1 MRQEDYLLLVPSQG
15 DGAGLAESR
24 LQHIERQTGLSLVQR
39 WPGAALFC
47 RSRDTI
53 LLSDPSGA
61 FLGRAWQGGEP
72 PYRAVTADEVAGVLQ
87 RCDGAELS
95 QKLWGDFIAIR
106 IDHGQAGGLSLL
118 RSAMGL
124 LPCYYR
130 RSPSR
135 ELVVC
140 SLVRDGL
147 AVTGERPSI
156 VWGQL
161 AHHLARRQLRLDA
174 TCIEGFQELAGG
186 CELVLEQGRAP
197 AVKRHWNPLGLAH
210 PKISITSEDEA
221 ASRLRDGI
229 EGVIAAQ
236 ASRHSH
242 LLLGLSGGLD
252 SSIVAAGLKAC
263 GAQFSAINLV
273 TSDPTGD
280 ERDYAAIAAQ
290 ATGADLHLAP
300 ESEAL
305 IDWRHSDA
313 AHLPRPV
320 AASFTQAGDRQHQ
333 HLARRLGA
341 SGYVTGG
348 GGDHIFCYTQSST
361 PLLDCLRYHGPGRMA
376 LRTSIDIARS
386 ADVSLGSVWQAALR
400 RSLRF
405 SNSYRWKADLSYL
418 AGDVARTVTQAPRH
432 GWGDP
437 PPAILPGKAMH
448 VAWLQHA
455 QNHMEGYGR
464 ERDLP
469 MEWPLLAQPVV
480 ELCLRIPSWMWVSGG
495 YNRAVARRAFRGA
508 LPDILLDRRSKGSP
522 ESVLIRTYQ
531 ASRDNILGTLRDGH
545 LVGQGLLDVAS
556 LRAIPEREAG
566 FRSVDYRRIMV
577 LLDTEIW
584 LQSWL
589 GG

>member
-1 MRQEDYLLLVPSQG
+1 MLVSRQN
-15 DGAGLAESR
+15 DGSGLTESR
-24 LQHIERQTGLSLVQR
+24 LQHIERQTGLPLAWH

-47 RSRDTI
+47 RNLDAI
-53 LLSDPSGA
+53 LLSDQSGA
-61 FLGRAWQGGEP
+61 FLGRAWHGGEP
-72 PYRAVTADEVAGVLQ
+72 PYPAVTAEDVADVLK
-87 RCDGAELS
+87 RLDGAELS
-95 QKLWGDFIAIR
+95 RNLWGNFVAIR
-106 IDHGQAGGLSLL
+106 IDHEQSGRLSLL

-124 LPCYYR
+124 LPCYYH
-130 RSPSR
+130 RSPSG

-147 AVTGERPSI
+147 AVIGGQPFI
-156 VWGQL
+156 AWGQL

-174 TCIEGFQELAGG
+174 TCIEGFHELAGG
-186 CELVLEQGRAP
+186 CELVLEQSGTP
-197 AVKRHWNPLGLAH
+197 AVKRHWNPWRFAR
-210 PKISITSEDEA
+210 PDVSITREEEA
-221 ASRLRDGI
+221 ASRLRDVI
-229 EGVIAAQ
+229 DGVIAAQ
-236 ASRHSH
+236 ALRHSH

-263 GAQFSAINLV
+263 GATFSAINLV

-300 ESEAL
+300 ESEAM
-305 IDWRHSDA
+305 IAWRHSDA

-333 HLARRLGA
+333 HLARRLGV
-341 SGYVTGG
+341 SGYAIGG

-361 PLLDCLRYHGPGRMA
+361 PLLDCIRHYGPGRRA
-376 LRTSIDIARS
+376 LRTSIDLARS
-386 ADVSLGSVWQAALR
+386 ADVSLGNVWLAALR
-400 RSLRF
+400 RSLRL
-405 SNSYRWKADLSYL
+405 SNRYRWQADLSYL
-418 AGDVARTVTQAPRH
+418 AGDIGRAVVEAPRH
-432 GWGDP
+432 GWGDAP
-437 PPAILPGKAMH
+437 PDIPPGKAMH

-469 MEWPLLAQPVV
+469 LEWPLLAQPVV
-480 ELCLRIPSWMWVSGG
+480 ELCLRIPSWMWVAGG
-495 YNRAVARRAFRGA
+495 QNRAVARRAFRGV

-522 ESVLIRTYQ
+522 ESVLIRTFQ
-531 ASRDNILGTLRDGH
+531 ASRDNILETLRNGH
-545 LVGQGLLDVAS
+545 LVGQGLLDIAS
-556 LRAIPEREAG
+556 LRMIPEREAG

-589 GG
+589 GT